1 MSTPQKH
8 ICLIAW
14 MGLATSLFAT
24 AAVAQQQYTVEEIA
38 SCEDAMYVVRVG
50 AINDDGQ
57 IAAFAYAPDDSAR
70 TVAFT
75 VDSTGCVLLEPLA
88 GMARTV
94 TTGIS
99 AGGLAFGYGLLDRPD
114 NDRPIDDRP
123 VDIQPGHA
131 HAAIWGSDGGPT
143 SLDPLAGDRSSM
155 AWDANARG
163 QIVGES
169 YAPNQPRPVLWDGGS
184 ILDLTPPGY
193 QFGRATGIADSGE
206 FIVGTVW
213 NTPGGNT
220 EGFAVVW
227 DSFVMIGTL
236 PSGSFSELCAANNAG
251 EAVGLADGEGFVN
264 ALRYDHRGLVSIDPL
279 PGDTEARLADLNDHG
294 VAVGSSGDRA
304 VVAFADRLIDLH
316 DLLESDSRDAWTL
329 TEAVGINNTGQIV
342 GHGLNPAGR
351 HVAFLLTPI
360 TDGEDRRPRS

>member
-1 MSTPQKH
+1 MKTAQKH
-8 ICLIAW
+8 TCLIAW

-24 AAVAQQQYTVEEIA
+24 AAVAQQRYSVEEIA
-38 SCEDAMYVVRVG
+38 SPVDAMYVVEVG
-50 AINDDGQ
+50 GINDDGKS
-57 IAAFAYAPDDSAR
+57 AVFAHAPDDPRR

-75 VDSTGCVLLEPLA
+75 VDRTGWVLLEPLD
-88 GMARTV
+88 GMARMV

-99 AGGLAFGYGLLDRPD
+99 AGGLAFGYGLLDRLV
-114 NDRPIDDRP
+114 NDRPIDDRS

-131 HAAIWGSDGGPT
+131 LAAIWDTHGVPA
-143 SLDPLAGDRSSM
+143 SLAALAGDRCSM

-169 YAPNQPRPVLWDGGS
+169 YAPEQPRPVLWDGGS

-227 DSFVMIGTL
+227 DSFVTIGTL
-236 PSGSFSELCAANNAG
+236 PSGSFSELCAANNVG
-251 EAVGLADGEGFVN
+251 EAVGLADGEGYVN
-264 ALRYDHRGLVSIDPL
+264 ALRYDNRGLVSIDPL
-279 PGDTEARLADLNDHG
+279 LGETEARLADLNDHG

-304 VVAFADRLIDLH
+304 VVAFADELIDLH
-316 DLLESDSRDAWTL
+316 DLLESDSKDAWTL
-329 TEAVGINNTGQIV
+329 TEAVGINNAGQIV
-342 GHGLNPAGR
+342 GHGLNPEGR
-351 HVAFLLTPI
+351 HVAFLLTP
-360 TDGEDRRPRS
+360 TDADIKSARCR